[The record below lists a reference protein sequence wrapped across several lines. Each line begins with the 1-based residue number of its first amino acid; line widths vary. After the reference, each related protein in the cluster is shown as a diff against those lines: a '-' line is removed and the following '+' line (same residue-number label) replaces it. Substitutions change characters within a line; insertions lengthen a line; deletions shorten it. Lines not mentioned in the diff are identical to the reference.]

1 MENDSADASKKDK
14 AGERLDTMKAKLK
27 SLQDNIDKEADVVRK
42 MHLNDENSPEVKQI
56 INIIKKVVA
65 LIPEITALEKQNG
78 KLKSD
83 EKDKQLDAMIEHLKE
98 QEKFG
103 KMWKNVE
110 KARKEEIE
118 AMKKQDDES
127 KEAN

>member
-65 LIPEITALEKQNG
+65 LIPEITALEK
-78 KLKSD
+78 
-83 EKDKQLDAMIEHLKE
+83 
-98 QEKFG
+98 
-103 KMWKNVE
+103 
-110 KARKEEIE
+110 
-118 AMKKQDDES
+118 
-127 KEAN
+127 